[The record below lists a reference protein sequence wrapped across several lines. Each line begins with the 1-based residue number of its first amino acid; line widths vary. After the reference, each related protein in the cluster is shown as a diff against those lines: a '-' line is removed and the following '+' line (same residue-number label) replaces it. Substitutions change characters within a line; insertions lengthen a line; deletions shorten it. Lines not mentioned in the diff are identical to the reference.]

1 MGVKFI
7 NGAIGLQT
15 DAGFRYALATYQ
27 RCLSLITPAGV
38 YLCNF
43 HSRLEIYFIVM
54 FKAFG
59 VEKDDATVVEVE
71 GGTCLWTAGYLL
83 P

>member
-1 MGVKFI
+1 MGVEFI
-7 NGAIGLQT
+7 NGAIGLQAGT
-15 DAGFRYALATYQ
+15 GFRYALATYQ

-43 HSRLEIYFIVM
+43 HSRLKVNFIVM
-54 FKAFG
+54 FITFG
-59 VEKDDATVVEVE
+59 VKKDDAAVVEVE
-71 GGTCLWTAGYLL
+71 GGACPWVAGYLL